1 MENFIL
7 MLLAYIAS
15 YLYAIDKVLSLFSK
29 VLDNYIAI
37 KDKVHKIK
45 THPNCHSDASND
57 NV

>member
-45 THPNCHSDASND
+45 THPNGHSDASND